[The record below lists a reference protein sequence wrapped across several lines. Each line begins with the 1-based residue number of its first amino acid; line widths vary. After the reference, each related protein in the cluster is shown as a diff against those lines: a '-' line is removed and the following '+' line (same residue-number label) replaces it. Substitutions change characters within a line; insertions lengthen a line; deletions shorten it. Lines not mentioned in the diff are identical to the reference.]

1 MKDFACTGGY
11 HWHHGDICYHFGVE
25 GAVDN
30 ECKGRTNGNGQSHGF
45 SCGLK
50 IGKDFNIS
58 NELILK
64 ECKENLLKQ

>member
-30 ECKGRTNGNGQSHGF
+30 VCKGRANGGGQSHGF
-45 SCGLK
+45 SCGLILGK
-50 IGKDFNIS
+50 ISNIS

-64 ECKENLLKQ
+64 EN